1 MGNICRSP
9 TAEAVFRAQA
19 EQSSPELKIDADSAG
34 THAYHLGSAPD
45 PRAQRVAAAHG
56 IDISSLRARVLA
68 PADFERFD
76 LILAMDRQNL
86 QAIRGLTP
94 TPPAGQ
100 VRLLLDYA
108 PQQPLREVPDPYY
121 GELEDF
127 ELVFRLTQLAA
138 EGLLRALRGQGQLS
152 PTGHS

>member
-9 TAEAVFRAQA
+9 TAEAVFRAHA
-19 EQSSPELKIDADSAG
+19 EQSAPELQIDADSAG

-45 PRAQRVAAAHG
+45 SRAQRVAAAHG
-56 IDISSLRARVLA
+56 IDMSSLRARVLTA
-68 PADFERFD
+68 LDFERFD

-86 QAIRGLTP
+86 LAIRRLVP
-94 TPPAGQ
+94 TRRQ
-100 VRLLLDYA
+100 VQVGLLLDYA

-121 GELEDF
+121 GEPEDF

-138 EGLLRALRGQGQLS
+138 QGLLQSLR
-152 PTGHS
+152 T